1 MRPKPAGG
9 DSVAWLTMGLR
20 VSFVGIERVL
30 LRLLGDDT
38 HPLATSV
45 LFFGTGALLL
55 LPLARP
61 WTWSDWSY
69 LRWALPNGVLYA
81 LAYAFYVSALSTGEV
96 SVIAP
101 LGSTVSVFVIVFAFL
116 VYAEPL
122 GWGKCLGAL
131 FVTGG
136 AVTLQPGRNLRQSL
150 VSLLQPGPG
159 RAMLIYAL
167 LTSVTRILDKGASAS
182 GVSPATYACTVF
194 ATVAGLQALWLLA
207 QGLGREILQPLQRQ
221 PVIALCAGVCNAFSF
236 LLLIE
241 ALHVFP
247 VSIAEP
253 LTAFSLL
260 VSAGVAAVFLGE
272 RLAPRILP
280 TLGIIAGTWLLA
292 IGVGPGQAF
301 SFLR

>member
-1 MRPKPAGG
+1 M
-9 DSVAWLTMGLR
+9 AWLTMGLR
-20 VSFVGIERVL
+20 VAFVGIERVL
-30 LRLLGDDT
+30 LRRLGDDA
-38 HPLATSV
+38 HPLAISV
-45 LFFGTGALLL
+45 LFFGMGALLL

-81 LAYAFYVSALSTGEV
+81 LAYAFYVSALSAGEV

-101 LGSTVSVFVIVFAFL
+101 LGSTVSVFVILFAFL

-122 GWGKCLGAL
+122 GWSKCVGAL
-131 FVTGG
+131 FITAG
-136 AVTLQPGRNLRQSL
+136 AITLQPGRNLRQSL
-150 VSLLQPGPG
+150 GSLLRRGPG
-159 RAMLIYAL
+159 RAMLLYAL
-167 LTSVTRILDKGASAS
+167 ITSITRILDKGAAAAAVSA
-182 GVSPATYACTVF
+182 ATYACTVF
-194 ATVAGLQALWLLA
+194 ATVAVLQAFWLLA
-207 QGLGREILQPLQRQ
+207 HRLGREILRPLRRQ
-221 PVIALCAGVCNAFSF
+221 PVIALSAGVCNAFSF
-236 LLLIE
+236 LLLVE
-241 ALHVFP
+241 ALHFLP

-260 VSAGVAAVFLGE
+260 VSAGVAWVLLGE

-292 IGVGPGQAF
+292 VGLAPGQAF